1 MPSLKTLLQLPC
13 GWQSSRQVISSD
25 GITIHLRGTRK
36 TAQCPEC
43 LKRSSSVHSCR
54 RRRIQHLPCSGQAL
68 WLIFAIR
75 HWYCR
80 NLSCSRK
87 IFAESL
93 APFADPQQQ
102 SSTLLQNL
110 QHQLGLIAGGEAGK
124 RAAIASGVQISADT
138 LLRRVVQAPE
148 QIEKRTRHV
157 GIDEWAWHRGHRYG
171 TLIVNLDTHRPLVL
185 LPGREQRTLAA
196 WFKKYPEIQ
205 VVSRDRGGIYAL
217 AARDGAPQ
225 ATQVADRWHLLK
237 NIGDA
242 LERMMYRH
250 MPLIRLVATELSPK
264 KQNTEA
270 SPATASKLLLPER
283 IKRQRRD
290 KRYQRW
296 AEVDSL
302 HKKGCGI
309 REISRITGLSRVTV
323 RRWIQSK
330 AFPEIST
337 KPPRPGL
344 LDPWQEWL
352 EEQRKNGNHNAR
364 QLWREMVEAGFT
376 GSETTV
382 RDAVTKWR
390 KQVNGPVI
398 APGRLPSASRVS
410 RWLMPWRMVRG
421 EENYASRFIE
431 LMCQKEP
438 QLKMAQQL
446 SLDFYRMLKTK
457 NKSQLNQWFAD
468 VSKSGLVDLQRVAA
482 GMEADATAI
491 YEAISSRWS
500 NGVVEGHVNRLKMLK
515 RQMYGRA
522 GFERKRRIQTVLTFR
537 QREARPSMAADRGP
551 GSPAS
556 PVYDR

>member
-1 MPSLKTLLQLPC
+1 MQTSP
-13 GWQSSRQVISSD
+13 
-25 GITIHLRGTRK
+25 
-36 TAQCPEC
+36 
-43 LKRSSSVHSCR
+43 
-54 RRRIQHLPCSGQAL
+54 
-68 WLIFAIR
+68 
-75 HWYCR
+75 
-80 NLSCSRK
+80 
-87 IFAESL
+87 
-93 APFADPQQQ
+93 
-102 SSTLLQNL
+102 
-110 QHQLGLIAGGEAGK
+110 
-124 RAAIASGVQISADT
+124 DT

-148 QIEKRTRHV
+148 QTENRPRHV

-185 LPGREQRTLAA
+185 LPGREQRTLVA

-225 ATQVADRWHLLK
+225 AIQVADRWHLLK

-242 LERMMYRH
+242 LERMIYRH
-250 MPLIRLVATELSPK
+250 MPLIRQVTTEMSPK
-264 KQNTEA
+264 KQDAEVSLAPVST
-270 SPATASKLLLPER
+270 LRRPER

-302 HKKGCGI
+302 HKKAHGI

-323 RRWIQSK
+323 RRWMQSK

-344 LDPWQEWL
+344 LDTWHEWL
-352 EEQRKNGNHNAR
+352 VRQRINGNHNAR
-364 QLWREMVEAGFT
+364 QLWQEMVDAGFA

-382 RDAVTKWR
+382 RDAVSKWR
-390 KQVNGPVI
+390 KQSNAPSVS
-398 APGRLPSASRVS
+398 PGRLPSASRVS
-410 RWLMPWRMVRG
+410 RWLMPWRMIRG

-431 LMCQKEP
+431 SMCQKEP

-457 NKSQLNQWFAD
+457 NKSQLNQWFSD
-468 VSKSGLVDLQRVAA
+468 VSQSGLVDLQRVAA

-491 YEAISSRWS
+491 HEAIISRWS

-522 GFERKRRIQTVLTFR
+522 GFELLRRRVMCPL
-537 QREARPSMAADRGP
+537 A
-551 GSPAS
+551 
-556 PVYDR
+556 

>member
-1 MPSLKTLLQLPC
+1 MASLKTLLQLPR
-13 GWQSSRQVISSD
+13 GWQTCRQITGTD
-25 GITIHLRGTRK
+25 GITLHLRATRK
-36 TAQCPEC
+36 TASCPEC
-43 LKRSSSVHSCR
+43 LARSNSVHSCR

-68 WLIFAIR
+68 WLVFAIR

-80 NLSCSRK
+80 NPSCPRK

-93 APFADPQQQ
+93 VPFAGQQQ
-102 SSTLLQNL
+102 SSALLKNL
-110 QHQLGLIAGGEAGK
+110 QHQLGLIAGGEAGR
-124 RAAIASGVQISADT
+124 RAAVASGIQISADT

-148 QIEKRTRHV
+148 QTENRTMHV

-185 LPGREQRTLAA
+185 LPGREQRTLAE

-225 ATQVADRWHLLK
+225 AIQVADRWHLLK

-264 KQNTEA
+264 KQNAEA
-270 SPATASKLLLPER
+270 SLVPTSTLRRPER
-283 IKRQRRD
+283 IKRERRD

-323 RRWIQSK
+323 RRWVQSK

-337 KPPRPGL
+337 KPPRSGL

-352 EEQRKNGNHNAR
+352 EEQR
-364 QLWREMVEAGFT
+364 
-376 GSETTV
+376 
-382 RDAVTKWR
+382 
-390 KQVNGPVI
+390 I
-398 APGRLPSASRVS
+398 PGDCL
-410 RWLMPWRMVRG
+410 
-421 EENYASRFIE
+421 
-431 LMCQKEP
+431 
-438 QLKMAQQL
+438 
-446 SLDFYRMLKTK
+446 
-457 NKSQLNQWFAD
+457 
-468 VSKSGLVDLQRVAA
+468 
-482 GMEADATAI
+482 
-491 YEAISSRWS
+491 
-500 NGVVEGHVNRLKMLK
+500 
-515 RQMYGRA
+515 
-522 GFERKRRIQTVLTFR
+522 
-537 QREARPSMAADRGP
+537 
-551 GSPAS
+551 
-556 PVYDR
+556 

>member
-1 MPSLKTLLQLPC
+1 MASLKTLLQLPR
-13 GWQSSRQVISSD
+13 GWQTCRQITGAD
-25 GITIHLRGTRK
+25 GITLHLSATRK
-36 TAQCPEC
+36 TASCPEC
-43 LKRSSSVHSCR
+43 LARSNSVHSCR

-68 WLIFAIR
+68 WLVFAIR

-80 NLSCSRK
+80 NPSCSRK

-93 APFADPQQQ
+93 APFAGPQQQ
-102 SSTLLQNL
+102 SSALLKNL
-110 QHQLGLIAGGEAGK
+110 QLQLGLIAGGEAGR
-124 RAAIASGVQISADT
+124 RAAVSSGIQISADT

-148 QIEKRTRHV
+148 QTENRTRHV

-217 AARDGAPQ
+217 AARDGASQ
-225 ATQVADRWHLLK
+225 AIQVADRWHLLK

-270 SPATASKLLLPER
+270 SLVPTSTLRRPER
-283 IKRQRRD
+283 IKRERRD

-337 KPPRPGL
+337 KPSRPGL
-344 LDPWQEWL
+344 LEPWQEWL
-352 EEQRKNGNHNAR
+352 EEQRINGNHNAG
-364 QLWREMVEAGFT
+364 QLWREMVNVGFT

-382 RDAVTKWR
+382 RDAVAKWR
-390 KQVNGPVI
+390 KQVNSPVI
-398 APGRLPSASRVS
+398 APVRLPSASRVS
-410 RWLMPWRMVRG
+410 RWLMPWRMIRG

-431 LMCQKEP
+431 SMCQKEP

-446 SLDFYRMLKTK
+446 SPDFYRMLKTK
-457 NKSQLNQWFAD
+457 NKSQLNQWFSD
-468 VSKSGLVDLQRVAA
+468 VSQSGLIDLQRVAA
-482 GMEADATAI
+482 SMEADATAI
-491 YEAISSRWS
+491 HEAISSRWS

-522 GFERKRRIQTVLTFR
+522 GFELLRRRVMIPL
-537 QREARPSMAADRGP
+537 A
-551 GSPAS
+551 
-556 PVYDR
+556 

>member
-1 MPSLKTLLQLPC
+1 MDNAMPSLKTLLQLPC
-13 GWQSSRQVISSD
+13 GWQSSRQVVSPD
-25 GITIHLRGTRK
+25 GITLHLRATRK
-36 TAQCPEC
+36 TALCPEC
-43 LKRSSSVHSCR
+43 LKRSRSVHSCR
-54 RRRIQHLPCSGQAL
+54 RRRIQHLPCSGRTL

-80 NLSCSRK
+80 NPSCSRK

-93 APFADPQQQ
+93 APFAGPQQQ
-102 SSTLLQNL
+102 SSALLQNL
-110 QHQLGLIAGGEAGK
+110 QHQLGLIAGGEAGR
-124 RAAIASGVQISADT
+124 RAAVASGMQTSPDT

-148 QIEKRTRHV
+148 QTEHRTRHV

-185 LPGREQRTLAA
+185 LPCREQRTLAA

-225 ATQVADRWHLLK
+225 AVQVADRGHLLK

-250 MPLIRLVATELSPK
+250 MPLIRQVATELSPK
-264 KQNTEA
+264 KQVTETSLA
-270 SPATASKLLLPER
+270 PVSTLRLPER

-296 AEVDSL
+296 AEVDCL
-302 HKKGCGI
+302 HKKGHGI

-323 RRWIQSK
+323 RRWILSK

-344 LDPWQEWL
+344 LDPWHEWL
-352 EEQRKNGNHNAR
+352 ERQRINGNHNAR
-364 QLWREMVEAGFT
+364 QLWRAMVDAGFA

-382 RDAVTKWR
+382 RDAVAKWS
-390 KQVNGPVI
+390 KQSNVPAVS
-398 APGRLPSASRVS
+398 PGRLPSASRVS
-410 RWLMPWRMVRG
+410 RWLMPWRMIRG

-431 LMCQKEP
+431 SMCQKEP

-457 NKSQLNQWFAD
+457 NKSQLNQWFSD
-468 VSKSGLVDLQRVAA
+468 VSQSELVDLQRVAA
-482 GMEADATAI
+482 GMEADASAI
-491 YEAISSRWS
+491 YEAISSKWS
-500 NGVVEGHVNRLKMLK
+500 NGVVEGHVHRLKMLK

-522 GFERKRRIQTVLTFR
+522 GFELLRRRV
-537 QREARPSMAADRGP
+537 M
-551 GSPAS
+551 SPLA
-556 PVYDR
+556 

>member
-1 MPSLKTLLQLPC
+1 M
-13 GWQSSRQVISSD
+13 
-25 GITIHLRGTRK
+25 
-36 TAQCPEC
+36 
-43 LKRSSSVHSCR
+43 
-54 RRRIQHLPCSGQAL
+54 
-68 WLIFAIR
+68 
-75 HWYCR
+75 
-80 NLSCSRK
+80 
-87 IFAESL
+87 
-93 APFADPQQQ
+93 
-102 SSTLLQNL
+102 LQNL
-110 QHQLGLIAGGEAGK
+110 QYQLGLIAGGEAGK